1 MDGNDVVKM
10 TLLDMKGL
18 VMNDEEK
25 QALIAMADQYLV
37 IYNHLID
44 IGQNEPFAHRTA
56 TNIVQAQYA
65 AYKD

>member
-44 IGQNEPFAHRTA
+44 IGKNELFSHQVAM
-56 TNIVQAQYA
+56 NIVQAQYA
-65 AYKD
+65 AYRD

>member
-1 MDGNDVVKM
+1 MDGNDLVKM

-25 QALIAMADQYLV
+25 QALICMADQYLV

-44 IGQNEPFAHRTA
+44 IGQNEPFAHQA
-56 TNIVQAQYA
+56 AMNIVQAQYA